1 MNAASDML
9 STPEKSEAVLLG
21 ASEKTC
27 ANCAASFLGF
37 LTSLCDPCVE
47 KERAKLAATTRSS
60 FRVDKTFPQR
70 AIRDTRTMR
79 GPAMAKAKEILP
91 LIRKPGLGA
100 ILVVLGDRCTGKT
113 VMATW
118 WAGMLGY
125 GRYIKAF
132 DLFAELRR
140 TYHEDSKIKE
150 HEVLAKY
157 RDANFLVID
166 EAQDRKESE
175 WEQTILTNLIDKRY
189 DALRPTV
196 IIANLKIDGIDA
208 CLGASIISRCKR
220 TGGGIIEC
228 TWPPYSG

>member
-1 MNAASDML
+1 MKAVSDML
-9 STPEKSEAVLLG
+9 STPEQADTVLRG

-27 ANCAASFLGF
+27 TNCGAAFVGF
-37 LTSLCDPCVE
+37 LSPICDACVE
-47 KERAKLAATTRSS
+47 KEQAKFVATTSS
-60 FRVDKTFPQR
+60 SLQFGKTFPQR
-70 AIRDTRTMR
+70 AIRDTTLMR
-79 GPAMAKAKEILP
+79 GPALAKAKEILP
-91 LIRKPGLGA
+91 LIRKPGQGA
-100 ILVVLGDRCTGKT
+100 ILVVLGDRWTGKT

-125 GRYIKAF
+125 GRYVKAF

-140 TYHEDSKIKE
+140 TYHEDSKSKE

-157 RDANFLVID
+157 RDASFLVID

-196 IIANLKIDGIDA
+196 IIANLKLDAIDA

-228 TWPPYSG
+228 NWPPYSS

>member
-1 MNAASDML
+1 ML
-9 STPEKSEAVLLG
+9 ATSEQAESLLRG
-21 ASEKTC
+21 ASER
-27 ANCAASFLGF
+27 NCTACGTAFVGF
-37 LTSLCDPCVE
+37 LSPLCDPCVE
-47 KERAKLAATTRSS
+47 KERAKHAATTRSS
-60 FRVDKTFPQR
+60 FRFDKTFPQR

-91 LIRKPGLGA
+91 LIRKPGQGA

-125 GRYIKAF
+125 GRYVKAF

-140 TYHEDSKIKE
+140 TYHEDSKTKE

-196 IIANLKIDGIDA
+196 IIANLKLDGIDA
-208 CLGASIISRCKR
+208 CLGASIISRCIR